1 MNVLQAALS
10 GSILFILIL
19 LILYLILRT
28 SENKQDI
35 FWIFIIGAAGWI
47 IALLLR
53 IMPLNLINSSLND
66 GFLQGL
72 IGASFAGIFEEIL
85 RFVLILLFKPIQK
98 DRKRGPLTLG
108 LGWTSVEIGYLF
120 FFAVLPGV
128 SNEILPWTVA
138 SLFLV
143 ERLIVSF
150 FHIAMSFIVFAAVYE
165 KWPWKFG
172 LYLAIIL
179 HFALDFLIP
188 LWYFVFF
195 PDLLV
200 TKPIWFYW
208 SIELAFFCFTMI
220 IILFTSFIW
229 IPYYTKKITIIE
241 FNEEKE
247 ERKEN

>member
-1 MNVLQAALS
+1 MNILQASLS
-10 GSILFILIL
+10 GSIIFILIL
-19 LILYLILRT
+19 LTLYFILRS
-28 SENKQDI
+28 SENKQDV

-53 IMPLNLINSSLND
+53 IMPLELINANLND
-66 GFLQGL
+66 GLLQGF

-108 LGWTSVEIGYLF
+108 LGWASAEIGYLF
-120 FFAVLPGV
+120 FFAVLPG
-128 SNEILPWTVA
+128 ITDGLIPWSVA

-150 FHIAMSFIVFAAVYE
+150 FHIAMSFIVFSAIYE

-172 LYLAIIL
+172 LYLGIIL

-188 LWYFVFF
+188 LWYYVFF

-200 TKPIWFYW
+200 TNTILFYW
-208 SIELAFFCFTMI
+208 SLELAFLFFTMV
-220 IILFTSFIW
+220 IILFIIFIW
-229 IPYYTKKITIIE
+229 IPYYTKKITAIE
-241 FNEEKE
+241 VKEEKRE
-247 ERKEN
+247 WKEN